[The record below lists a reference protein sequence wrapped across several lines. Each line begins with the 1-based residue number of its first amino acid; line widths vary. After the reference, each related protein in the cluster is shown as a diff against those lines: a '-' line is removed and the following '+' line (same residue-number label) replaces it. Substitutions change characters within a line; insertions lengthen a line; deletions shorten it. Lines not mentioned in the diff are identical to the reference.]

1 MSKMWRVHGTVT
13 GSKYLGEFEAE
24 TEEEAIEKAL
34 DSDAAYISLCHQCS
48 GNCEDP
54 TVESAT
60 AEIDE

>member
-34 DSDAAYISLCHQCS
+34 DYGAGS
-48 GNCEDP
+48 GV
-54 TVESAT
+54 VENT
-60 AEIDE
+60 GDEIDGSAVQESSQVRD